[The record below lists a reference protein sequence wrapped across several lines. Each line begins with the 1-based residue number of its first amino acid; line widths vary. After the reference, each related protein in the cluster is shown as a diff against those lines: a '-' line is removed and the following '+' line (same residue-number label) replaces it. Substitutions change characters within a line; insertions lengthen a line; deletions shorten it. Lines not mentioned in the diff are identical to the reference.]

1 VSENVIY
8 PDISGNDPEGQDG
21 ASFVLS
27 PEAALDK
34 IRERRDSLR
43 ESTPDVNEFQLV
55 MNALRQLRQEGTIT
69 DDMLEPMGATLIA
82 WPDDIPF

>member
-8 PDISGNDPEGQDG
+8 PDFSGNDSEGQDG
-21 ASFVLS
+21 ASSVLS

-34 IRERRDSLR
+34 IRERRELLR

-55 MNALRQLRQEGTIT
+55 INALRQLRQEGTIT
-69 DDMLEPMGATLIA
+69 DDMLAPMGATLIA